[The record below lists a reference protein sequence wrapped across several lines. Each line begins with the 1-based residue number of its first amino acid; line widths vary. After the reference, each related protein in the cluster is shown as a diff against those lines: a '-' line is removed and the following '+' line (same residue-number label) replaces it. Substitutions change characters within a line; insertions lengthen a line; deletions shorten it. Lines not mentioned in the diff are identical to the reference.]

1 MSFNKPDIPNT
12 VLGKTQLILN
22 QFTLEKPSLRLS
34 EIVNGS
40 GLARTSCFRLLGLL
54 VELGFLEQEG
64 HDYRLGLYLYRLGV
78 VAQQSSNQSQLI
90 EGLIAP
96 LAQVLD
102 ETVILATLDGR
113 KILYLDVNE
122 SSHPYRFVAQVG
134 ERRELFY
141 GATGLVLLSCLAD
154 ERLEEMT
161 ALSMIPSY
169 TNLSVT
175 DKLRWLERI
184 RSIQKTGYVKE
195 LGEYVDGIGGI
206 AMLLTTTPIPLVSTV
221 VAPRER
227 IQAKESQ
234 IIEGL
239 EALKATLQTRIK
251 SI

>member
-22 QFTLEKPSLRLS
+22 QFTIEKPSLSLS
-34 EIVNGS
+34 EIVQGS
-40 GLARTSCFRLLGLL
+40 GLAKTSCFRLLAML
-54 VELGFLEQEG
+54 VDLGFLEQTG
-64 HDYRLGLYLYRLGV
+64 RRYQLGIYFYGLGV
-78 VAQQSSNQSQLI
+78 VAQQSSNLTQLT
-90 EGLIAP
+90 EGLIMP
-96 LAQVLD
+96 LAQALD
-102 ETVILATLDGR
+102 ETIILATLDGNE
-113 KILYLDVNE
+113 ILYLDVTE
-122 SSHPYRFVAQVG
+122 SSNPYRFVASVG
-134 ERRELFY
+134 QRRELFY
-141 GATGLVLLSCLAD
+141 GATGLALLSCLSV
-154 ERLEEMT
+154 ERLEH
-161 ALSMIPSY
+161 LSKQVLPKY
-169 TNLSVT
+169 TNQTLT
-175 DKLRWLERI
+175 DKRRWQELI
-184 RSIQKTGYVKE
+184 QSIKEQGYVKE